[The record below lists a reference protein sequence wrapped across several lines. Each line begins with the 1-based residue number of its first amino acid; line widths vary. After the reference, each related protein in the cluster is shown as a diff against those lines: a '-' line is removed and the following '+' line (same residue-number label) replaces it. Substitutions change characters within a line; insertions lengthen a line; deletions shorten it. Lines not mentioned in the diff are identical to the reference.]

1 MKVLV
6 VFDHP
11 RRDSFCG
18 AVADSL
24 MAGLRSAGH
33 VPELA
38 NLRAEGFDQ
47 GAGDRG
53 GTLVAEMFDD

>member
-11 RRDSFCG
+11 RRESFCG

-24 MAGLRSAGH
+24 VEGLKAAGH
-33 VPELA
+33 VAEFA
-38 NLRAEGFDQ
+38 DLRAEGFDP
-47 GAGDRG
+47 R
-53 GTLVAEMFDD
+53 LPVA

>member
-1 MKVLV
+1 MEMKVLV

-24 MAGLRSAGH
+24 MAGLRSADH

-38 NLRAEGFDQ
+38 NLRA
-47 GAGDRG
+47 
-53 GTLVAEMFDD
+53 GTVLPAEPPKAAP